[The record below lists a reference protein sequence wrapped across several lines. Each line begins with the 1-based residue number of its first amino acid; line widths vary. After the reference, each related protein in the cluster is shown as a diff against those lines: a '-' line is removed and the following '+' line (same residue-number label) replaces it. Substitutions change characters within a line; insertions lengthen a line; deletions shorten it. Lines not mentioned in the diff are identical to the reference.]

1 MTSLWHPFASM
12 AAVAG
17 AELVITRGEGSW
29 VWDDAGNRYLDAT
42 ASLWYC
48 QVGHGRTEIIEAM
61 RTQALK
67 LEAYHTFGDF
77 ANPPALALADR
88 LAAIAPD
95 PRSKVFLTSGG
106 SDSVDTAAKI
116 ARRYFELTGEPER
129 TVLITRSW
137 AYHGMHGYGTSL
149 AGISGNADGVGP
161 LVPDIVLVPWDS
173 TEALADAISK
183 VGPERVAG
191 FFCEPVIG
199 AGGVRPPPE
208 GYLKEARSMISEAG
222 GLFVADEVITGFCRT
237 GDWFASTRF
246 SLEPDLITF
255 AKGVTSGYLPAG
267 GVIAA
272 PRVWAP
278 FYAEGAAVFRH
289 GYTYSGHPTVA
300 AAALANL
307 DLMERE
313 GLATR
318 ALEWESK
325 LVEGLDGMLD
335 HPLVGGHRSGVGF
348 LGALVL
354 DPKRLAADPDLP
366 IKAYKAV
373 RAHGVISRA
382 IGGDALQISPPL
394 TLSDGEFEEMLAG
407 FRRGLDTLR

>member
-12 AAVAG
+12 AAVEG
-17 AELVITRGEGSW
+17 AELVISRGEGVF
-29 VWDDAGNRYLDAT
+29 VWDDTGKQYLDAT

-48 QVGHGRTEIIEAM
+48 QVGHGRVEIIEAM
-61 RTQALK
+61 RNQANT

-77 ANPPALALADR
+77 ANPPALALAERVAR
-88 LAAIAPD
+88 LSPD

-116 ARRYFELTGEPER
+116 TRRYFQLTGEPER

-149 AGISGNADGVGP
+149 AGITGNADGVGP
-161 LVPDIVLVPWDS
+161 LVPDVLLVPWDS
-173 TEALADAISK
+173 ADALADAINE
-183 VGPERVAG
+183 VGPERIAG

-199 AGGVRPPPE
+199 AGGVRPAPE
-208 GYLKEARSMISEAG
+208 GYLKETRGIIAEAG
-222 GLFVADEVITGFCRT
+222 ALFIADEVITGFCRT
-237 GDWFASTRF
+237 GDWFASRRF
-246 SLEPDLITF
+246 SLEPDLIIF

-272 PRVWAP
+272 PRVWTP
-278 FYAEGAAVFRH
+278 FYAAGAPLFRH

-300 AAALANL
+300 ATALANL

-313 GLATR
+313 NLSQR

-325 LVEGLDGMLD
+325 LVEGLDSMLE

-354 DPKRLAADPDLP
+354 NPERLAADPDLP
-366 IKAYKAV
+366 TKAYKAV
-373 RAHGVISRA
+373 RTRGVISRA

-394 TLSDGEFEEMLAG
+394 TMNDAEFDQMLDG
-407 FRRGLDTLR
+407 FRRGLDDLA

>member
-12 AAVAG
+12 AAVANS
-17 AELVITRGEGSW
+17 ELVIERGEGSF
-29 VWDDAGNRYLDAT
+29 VWDSSGKRYLDAT

-48 QVGHGRTEIIEAM
+48 QVGHGRAEIIEAM
-61 RTQALK
+61 RTQALE

-77 ANPPALALADR
+77 ANPPALALAKR
-88 LAAIAPD
+88 VAAMSPNAN
-95 PRSKVFLTSGG
+95 SKVFLTSGG

-116 ARRYFELTGEPER
+116 ARRYFQLTGEPER

-149 AGISGNADGVGP
+149 AGITGNADGVGP
-161 LVPDIVLVPWDS
+161 LVPDVVLVPWDS
-173 TEALADAISK
+173 ADGVAEAIDR
-183 VGPERVAG
+183 VGANRVAG

-199 AGGVRPPPE
+199 AGGVRPAPE
-208 GYLKEARSMISEAG
+208 GYLKETRAMTAEAG
-222 GLFVADEVITGFCRT
+222 ALYIADEVITGFCRT
-237 GDWFASTRF
+237 GDWFASNRF

-272 PRVWAP
+272 PRVWEP
-278 FYAEGAAVFRH
+278 FYAEGAPLFRH

-307 DLMERE
+307 DIMERE
-313 GLATR
+313 QLSTR

-325 LVEGLDGMLD
+325 LVEGLDSLLD
-335 HPLVGGHRSGVGF
+335 HPLVAGHRSGVGF

-354 DPKRLAADPDLP
+354 DADRLRADPDLP
-366 IKAYKAV
+366 NKAYKAV
-373 RAHGVISRA
+373 RAGGVISRA

-394 TLSDGEFEEMLAG
+394 TMTDDEFELMISG
-407 FRRGLDTLR
+407 FRRGLDGLR

>member
-1 MTSLWHPFASM
+1 MSFLWHPFAAM
-12 AAVAG
+12 GAVVG

-29 VWDDAGNRYLDAT
+29 VWDDTGQRYLDAT

-48 QVGHGRTEIIEAM
+48 QVGHGRTEIVEAM
-61 RTQALK
+61 RRQAEV

-77 ANPPALALADR
+77 ANPPALALAER
-88 LAAIAPD
+88 VAAMSPD

-116 ARRYFELTGEPER
+116 ARRYFQLTGEPER

-149 AGISGNADGVGP
+149 AGITGNADGVGP
-161 LVPDIVLVPWDS
+161 LVPEVELVPWDS
-173 TEALADAISK
+173 AEALGEAVDR
-183 VGPERVAG
+183 VGAHRVAG

-199 AGGVRPPPE
+199 AGGVRPAPE
-208 GYLKEARSMISEAG
+208 GYLKETRAMMADAG
-222 GLFVADEVITGFCRT
+222 ALFIADEVITGFCRT
-237 GDWFASTRF
+237 GDWFASNRF
-246 SLEPDLITF
+246 SLQPDLITF

-272 PRVWAP
+272 PRVWEP
-278 FYAEGAAVFRH
+278 FYAAGAPLFRH

-307 DLMERE
+307 DIMERD
-313 GLATR
+313 GLAAR
-318 ALEWESK
+318 ALQWESK
-325 LVEGLDGMLD
+325 LVEGLDAMQD

-354 DPKRLAADPDLP
+354 DPERLAADSDLP
-366 IKAYKAV
+366 VKAYKAV
-373 RAHGVISRA
+373 RAAGVISRA

-394 TLSDGEFEEMLAG
+394 VLTDDEFDQMLAG

>member
-1 MTSLWHPFASM
+1 M
-12 AAVAG
+12 AAVDG
-17 AELVITRGEGSW
+17 AELVISRGEGVF
-29 VWDDAGNRYLDAT
+29 VWDDGGTKYLDAT

-61 RTQALK
+61 RKQAAT

-77 ANPPALALADR
+77 ANPPALALAER
-88 LAAIAPD
+88 VAGLSPD

-116 ARRYFELTGEPER
+116 TRRYFQLTGQPER

-149 AGISGNADGVGP
+149 AGITGNADGVGP
-161 LVPDIVLVPWDS
+161 LVPDVVLVPWDS
-173 TEALADAISK
+173 AEALSDAISE
-183 VGPERVAG
+183 VGPERIAG

-199 AGGVRPPPE
+199 AGGVRSAPE
-208 GYLKEARSMISEAG
+208 GYLKETRGIVGEAG
-222 GLFVADEVITGFCRT
+222 ALFIADEVITGFCRT
-237 GDWFASTRF
+237 GDWFASNRF
-246 SLEPDLITF
+246 SLDPDLIIF

-278 FYAEGAAVFRH
+278 FYAAGAPLFRH

-313 GLATR
+313 HLSQR

-325 LVEGLDGMLD
+325 LVEGLDSMMD

-354 DPKRLAADPDLP
+354 DSERLAADPDLP
-366 IKAYKAV
+366 TKAYKAA
-373 RAHGVISRA
+373 RTRGVISRA

-394 TLSDGEFEEMLAG
+394 TMSDTEFDQMLDG
-407 FRRGLDTLR
+407 FRKGLDDLR

>member
-1 MTSLWHPFASM
+1 M
-12 AAVAG
+12 AAVDG
-17 AELVITRGEGSW
+17 AELVIERGEGVY
-29 VWDDAGNRYLDAT
+29 VWDSTGKRYIDGT

-48 QVGHGRTEIIEAM
+48 QVGHGRTEIVAAM
-61 RTQALK
+61 RHQAER
-67 LEAYHTFGDF
+67 LEAYHIFGDF
-77 ANPPALALADR
+77 ANPPALALAGR
-88 LAAIAPD
+88 IAAHSPD

-116 ARRYFELTGEPER
+116 ARRYFQLTGEPER

-149 AGISGNADGVGP
+149 AGITGNADGVGP
-161 LVPDIVLVPWDS
+161 LVPEIVLVPWDS
-173 TEALADAISK
+173 AEALGDAIDR
-183 VGPERVAG
+183 VGSRHVAG

-199 AGGVRPPPE
+199 AGGVRPAPD
-208 GYLKEARSMISEAG
+208 GYLKETREMIAEAG
-222 GLFVADEVITGFCRT
+222 GLFIADEVITGFGRT
-237 GDWFASTRF
+237 GDWFASNRF
-246 SLEPDLITF
+246 SLQPDLITF

-278 FYAEGAAVFRH
+278 FYAEGAPLFRH

-300 AAALANL
+300 AAGLANL

-313 GLATR
+313 GLAAR

-325 LVEGLDGMLD
+325 LVEGLDSLLD

-354 DPKRLAADPDLP
+354 NGARLAADPDLP
-366 IKAYKAV
+366 VKAYKAV
-373 RAHGVISRA
+373 RAAGVMSRA

-394 TLSDGEFEEMLAG
+394 TMTDEEFAEMLAG
-407 FRRGLDTLR
+407 IRRGLDTLT